1 MRWFSSAILHCMYQT
16 TKSLPKLR
24 LLCNIPLHVKDWE
37 ELYQAGLVPMLAW
50 ETSERYLSKEDT
62 LRTLLQ
68 EAKSRLNLHQSK
80 GSRGVN

>member
-1 MRWFSSAILHCMYQT
+1 MTVYKELDRF
-16 TKSLPKLR
+16 
-24 LLCNIPLHVKDWE
+24 LCNIPLHVPDWE
-37 ELYQAGLVPMLAW
+37 ELYQAGVVPMLVW
-50 ETSERYLSKEDT
+50 ETKGCYLSKEDT